1 MGRVV
6 EDEVVRMQF
15 ENGQFENRV
24 HQSRKSIEALKKS
37 IDFSESGKSLAKFQ
51 NETKKFNMDGL
62 AKAAE
67 SVQVKFSAMDTVV
80 MSVLNRLTNA
90 AIDAGK
96 RIASAL
102 AFEGMSDGWNEY
114 KLKMNSIQTIVMSTG
129 ESLSTV
135 NKYLDELNTYS
146 DRTIYSFSDMTENIG
161 KFTNAG
167 VGLKD
172 AVAAIKGVSNEAAI
186 SGANAEQA
194 SHAMYNFAQALS
206 SGYVKLIDW
215 KSIEV
220 ANMATQDFKQNLL
233 DTAVALGTVVKK
245 GDEYY
250 TVTTNA
256 KGATSD
262 AFDATKNWNDN
273 LQYQWMTTDVLIQTL
288 GKYTDETTELG
299 QKAYAAASEFK
310 DAGQM
315 FAAWKEAIGSGWEHT
330 WETIFGNFEES
341 KKLWG
346 FLDNIIGNYIV
357 KTFAAKNATLDA
369 WKQMGGRNSLMRSF
383 TNMLAGA
390 VGILDTFRLAY
401 RSIFPE
407 KSAKEI
413 KNITDAI
420 EAFSKKFLMSRD
432 RVDKLYRSL
441 QGLFTIVKIVKNVLG
456 VGLKAALQ
464 IISKLLGVS
473 VNSVLDLTAVIGDG
487 IVQFDKFANI
497 SGIVA
502 KGVGL
507 ISSAIVFAINSIEHF
522 AKAIWNWK
530 GTQAVIKLIDDLI
543 VKTLWSDLK
552 EFGQNAAELIEEFID
567 HCKDVGHVDFK
578 ALLSTFVSIGVV
590 AKESFGGAGR
600 TIDAFTSKLFSLKS
614 QIAGYFKGWTD
625 QADGFKKSIVGAFS
639 GIFSAISDNAGKI
652 NTSNILSLL
661 LGGAS
666 FKAILEL
673 SKLLTILEES
683 FGNLFAIPKAIANSF
698 IGLMNQGAATLK
710 TWQSSIKSDIIIK
723 IAKAIAILVGSIAV
737 LAMLPQDRV
746 ESAATMLGIIG
757 LALTAFTRAI
767 GSISTSRLGKGFM
780 GAAAL
785 IISFSTGTLLMVTAL
800 EKLQNVTIDKKL
812 AINIGA
818 ITGLVGL
825 ITICSAALGVYT
837 ASGNP
842 KMAAAGALQI
852 IALSASLLIMVK
864 AIKSLASYDMTDVGS
879 TIGAVTLS
887 VGALSILMLAVGK
900 ANGLGGTK
908 GILTLLGSVAAIY
921 GLAKAM
927 SKISKMDFSEM
938 QKGWKQ
944 FVVVFGTMMLLFV
957 ASSLA
962 GPNASKAA
970 VLLLSFTVSLNIL
983 LVAFEKLQKYD
994 IKTMAKCILEVIAL
1008 MIPIGALIKASASAG
1023 RYAARAGLMMT
1034 TIAGSIVI
1042 LTAAIAILSGLDQG
1056 KMLGATAAVDSI
1068 MLCMTAMIRAGEVSG
1083 EAKKSVI
1090 IAALVVGEIAGVIA
1104 LLAMLD
1110 PKNVAVGTVAIAALL
1125 GVFTLCLKGFDK
1137 VEKINASVLIAG
1149 AVLLEIAGLITV
1161 LANLDWKQSLAASVG
1176 LASVMTSMAIAMKLL
1191 ANIPIVGAASA
1202 LANFSIFIAGLT
1214 AIMAA
1219 LGGLSR
1225 ISGFK
1230 DLINDGVQTMELLG
1244 EGIGKLV
1251 GGLISGIG
1259 QGITDGLPQMATNLS
1274 DFGEN
1279 IKPFLSAMED
1289 VKPEIGKSVSI
1300 LAGCIVKIGGAEI
1313 VNAIS
1318 TLLNLGKDPIEKFS
1332 SQLQT
1337 LGTGIKEYGDSVSGI
1352 NISAVEA
1359 SAKAVDALA
1368 KLTKSITATGG
1379 LAQLITGTKDL
1390 AKFGESL
1397 KPFGEGFAEYAKE
1410 IADINPK
1417 VVNGTSSAAKT
1428 LAELASS
1435 IPELGG
1441 AKQLLSGSKDLA
1453 KFGDTLV
1460 PFGKA
1465 FSEYSKTVA
1474 DVDMDVVKATSAT
1487 AMTITKF
1494 ASTIPSLDGMKEW
1507 FVGGSQDLAT
1517 FGSSLVSFGN
1527 SFVKYSDAVSGVDT
1541 TVIKSTS
1548 SAATT
1553 ITKFASTIP
1562 SLDGMKEWFV
1572 GGSQNLA
1579 EFGSSLVSFGNSFA
1593 AYSDAVAGV
1602 DTSTVQASATAAES
1616 ISKLN
1621 NDLPDATSAKS
1632 ILFGGNKQSL
1642 KKFGKSLISFGE
1654 NFVKFSSVIKGADT
1668 SNAATIAKQLSEF
1681 INALNGIEG
1690 GIDKKVKDMNK
1701 AFKALGKT
1709 SLTAIQKGFDSKSG
1723 DFEKIGS
1730 KIVDWIS
1737 SGMKKNTDGLKSPSS
1752 SVAKKFM
1759 KYVSDAFKSDTET
1772 TDGFNS
1778 VVNDALSTAKETFE
1792 KYYPKFKD
1800 AGKSLA
1806 SNLANGMKSKSADF
1820 NTAGV
1825 NAAVGFINGAKSKSS
1840 SVYSTGVSLGNQLL
1854 KGMKSKKSLDEHSPS
1869 KETNKIG
1876 EYAGEGLVNGIASQS
1891 GDIELAGIDAGKSIL
1906 LGAGTGIKDGVYKIT
1921 KTVTGGVDG
1930 IKKKITKTVGGSD
1943 VDKIM
1948 KAMNDVVSSGSDAIS
1963 KNISKTTNKTTS
1975 NTTKNIIDGADKAG
1989 NGVTN
1994 AYNKTSS
2001 GISNKISK
2009 DTKQTKAKIAKIIN
2023 VAYQFGKTFGKA
2035 ISSFNKTP
2043 YKTITNIANGLEKEL
2058 SKTASKIKKVSNAT
2072 ISAEKIIKKFA
2083 VSLYNESDQYK
2094 EDTKTVKEHEKAL
2107 KKLLKTQSLLKKG
2120 LSATGKKLNKNNLNS
2135 AIKEN
2140 NSAIKNAVKQLKE
2153 DQKNIASNINSVFK
2167 EYRNNIINSIK
2178 EYTKFTN
2185 IAFDNSRNIF
2195 SEFSDS
2201 MDDEMSKVIKNMESQ
2216 VKGYDD
2222 MKKNLA
2228 DLSKKGLDKG
2238 LIDTLKGMGE
2248 SGYSYIKLFAN
2259 ASKEEISKAN
2269 SAYKEASKQSKEDII
2284 ASYKQTYED
2293 AVKWKKSIKKMLEQ
2307 GWNMDLVQELVDE
2320 GPGNLSKILEMLT
2333 FSEEERNEI
2342 NKVYVKNLKLQK
2354 SGANSIIKSF
2364 ALKKEKEAAKKK
2376 TIQDI
2381 KKTTKNVK
2389 AEVKEIPNAVSEA
2402 AKKFEENLKKINND
2416 WDTAK
2421 QNIEENAKS
2430 MADSVKSSLN
2440 SFTSFVDFDISSST
2454 DYFTRYDEV
2463 VNDLGNDTIIDRMWS
2478 QVNAEKRVI
2487 EGLEELRKMN
2497 FADGLLDYLKGLGT
2511 QAIPYIEGFRTATA
2525 DQIERTN
2532 AVFKE
2537 KMQMTKDQILKQAKD
2552 NMDAVKKWRDEIV
2565 VLSKELDPRLLQELI
2580 NKGLDGADIVDAY
2593 FQMTPEEKKQVNQ
2606 YYKDTLSMNEEVS
2619 KEVSNSYKDAGI
2631 DAVNSMYQ
2639 GMIDAAG
2646 GKAVSSKKGSSKNLK
2661 GSAATKTVN
2670 AVAKSFDEA
2679 LTTNTSFKS
2688 SGKKAG
2694 GQFKVGIDST
2704 SEEVAKSA
2712 KKSAKN
2718 ACTTFVEYAETNFK
2732 KSFKAAGSSMG
2743 NYFAIGLSSSSVLSR
2758 IEASCKTVIDKTLD
2772 ELGKGSGKASLKG
2785 SALGNAFAN
2794 GIKGAI
2800 PAAVAAAQQ
2809 LVDAI
2814 NAVLSKISM
2823 PTISANVDMSIT
2835 GQHASAISSAVSSAT
2850 GSNKAGQSA
2859 GLAYGIS
2866 SAIAGSVFGSKS
2878 QLSKALSS
2886 LRNNSGKTSNHSL
2899 QGSSAPVVTNN
2910 YTFNQTNNS
2919 PVALSN
2925 TEIYRQTKNQFSQL
2939 KGALK

>member
-1 MGRVV
+1 MGKVV
-6 EDEVVRMQF
+6 EDDIVRMRFENEQF
-15 ENGQFENRV
+15 EQRAR
-24 HQSRKSIEALKKS
+24 QSQKTIEALKKS
-37 IDFSESGKSLAKFQ
+37 IDFSESGKSLTKFQ
-51 NETKKFNMDGL
+51 NEIKKFNMDGIG
-62 AKAAE
+62 KAAE
-67 SVQVKFSAMDTVV
+67 AVKVKFSAMDAIAI
-80 MSVLNRLTNA
+80 SALNRLTNS

-96 RIASAL
+96 RITSAL
-102 AFEGMSDGWNEY
+102 AFDGMTDGWNEY
-114 KLKMNSIQTIVMSTG
+114 KLKMNSIQTIIMSTG

-135 NKYLDELNTYS
+135 NEYLDELNTYS

-220 ANMATQDFKQNLL
+220 ANMATMDFKQNLL
-233 DTAVALGTVVKK
+233 DTAVALGTVTKK

-250 TVTTNA
+250 TTTTNA

-262 AFDATKNWNDN
+262 AFNATKNWNDN

-346 FLDNIIGNYIV
+346 FLDGIIGDYIV

-383 TNMLAGA
+383 VNMLAAA
-390 VGILDTFRLAY
+390 VGVLDTFRVAY
-401 RSIFPE
+401 RAVFPE
-407 KSAKEI
+407 SSAGQIKS
-413 KNITDAI
+413 ITDAF
-420 EAFSKKFLMSRD
+420 EAFTKKLIMSRD
-432 RVDKLYRSL
+432 KVDKLYRTL
-441 QGLFTIVKIVKNVLG
+441 KGLFTIVKVVKNIFG

-464 IISKLLGVS
+464 VVSKLLGVS
-473 VNSVLDLTAVIGDG
+473 IDSVLDLTAVLGDG
-487 IVQFDKFANI
+487 IVKFDKFANVSEI
-497 SGIVA
+497 TA
-502 KGVGL
+502 KAVGL
-507 ISSAIVFAINSIEHF
+507 ISSAIVFAIKNVEYF

-543 VKTLWSDLK
+543 VKTFWPDLK
-552 EFGQNAAELIEEFID
+552 EFGQNAGELIEDFID
-567 HCKDVGHVDFK
+567 HCKDVGHIDFK
-578 ALLSTFVSIGVV
+578 ELLSTFVSIGIV

-600 TIDAFTSKLFSLKS
+600 TIDTFTSKLFSLKS

-625 QADGFKKSIVGAFS
+625 QADGFKKSMVGAFR
-639 GIFSAISDNAGKI
+639 GIFSAIFDIAGKI
-652 NTSNILSLL
+652 STSNILSLL

-673 SKLLTILEES
+673 SKLLTVLEES

-746 ESAATMLGIIG
+746 ESAATMLGVIG

-785 IISFSTGTLLMVTAL
+785 IISFSTGTLLMVAAL

-812 AINIGA
+812 AINIGVL
-818 ITGLVGL
+818 TGLVGL
-825 ITICSAALGVYT
+825 ITICSAALGVFT

-908 GILTLLGSVAAIY
+908 GILTLLGSVVAIY

-938 QKGWKQ
+938 QKSWKQ

-957 ASSLA
+957 ASSMA

-994 IKTMAKCILEVIAL
+994 VKTMAKCITEVIAL

-1104 LLAMLD
+1104 LLSMLD

-1149 AVLLEIAGLITV
+1149 AVLLEIAGLIAV

-1191 ANIPIVGAASA
+1191 ANIPIVGAVSA

-1219 LGGLSR
+1219 LGGLNK

-1230 DLINDGVQTMELLG
+1230 DLINDGIQTMELLG

-1259 QGITDGLPQMATNLS
+1259 QGVTDGLPQIATNLS

-1289 VKPEIGKSVSI
+1289 VKPGIGKSVSI

-1337 LGTGIKEYGDSVSGI
+1337 LGTGIKEYGDSVSDI
-1352 NISAVEA
+1352 NVSAVEG

-1379 LAQLITGTKDL
+1379 LSQLITGTKDL

-1410 IADINPK
+1410 IAGIDPK

-1460 PFGKA
+1460 PFGEA
-1465 FSEYSKTVA
+1465 FSEYSKTVS

-1494 ASTIPSLDGMKEW
+1494 AATIPSLDGMKEW

-1517 FGSSLVSFGN
+1517 FGSSLVSFGD
-1527 SFVKYSDAVSGVDT
+1527 SFVKYSNEVAGIDAK
-1541 TVIKSTS
+1541 VIKSTS

-1553 ITKFASTIP
+1553 ITKFAATIP

-1572 GGSQNLA
+1572 GGSQDLA
-1579 EFGSSLVSFGNSFA
+1579 TFGTSLVSFGESFA
-1593 AYSDAVAGV
+1593 EYSKTVSGV
-1602 DTSTVQASATAAES
+1602 DTSTVQESATAAES

-1621 NDLPDATSAKS
+1621 KDLPDAASAKS
-1632 ILFGGNKQSL
+1632 ILFGGTKQSL

-1654 NFVKFSSVIKGADT
+1654 NFVKFSTVIKGADT
-1668 SNAATIAKQLSEF
+1668 SNAGTIAKQLSEF
-1681 INALNGIEG
+1681 INALNGIED

-1709 SLTAIQKGFDSKSG
+1709 SLETVQKGFDSKSG

-1730 KIVDWIS
+1730 KIVGWIS
-1737 SGMKKNTDGLKSPSS
+1737 SGMKKNTDGMKSPSS

-1806 SNLANGMKSKSADF
+1806 SNLVDGMKSKSADF
-1820 NTAGV
+1820 DTAGV

-1876 EYAGEGLVNGIASQS
+1876 EYAGEGLVNGVISRVDDAR
-1891 GDIELAGIDAGKSIL
+1891 LAGVEAGQGVL
-1906 LGAGTGIKDGVYKIT
+1906 LGAGSGIKEGAKKLYTTATSYT
-1921 KTVTGGVDG
+1921 KDL
-1930 IKKKITKTVGGSD
+1930 KKKITKTVGGND
-1943 VDKIM
+1943 VDSVM
-1948 KAMNDVVSSGSDAIS
+1948 NAMNKILNSGNKTFSDEA
-1963 KNISKTTNKTTS
+1963 SKT
-1975 NTTKNIIDGADKAG
+1975 ADSIANSANKAG
-1989 NGVTN
+1989 NGVN
-1994 AYNKTSS
+1994 SAYDSTSK
-2001 GISNKISK
+2001 KISSK
-2009 DTKQTKAKIAKIIN
+2009 NKKSKKKSKVQMAKIIK
-2023 VAYQFGKTFGKA
+2023 VAYQFGKTFEKA
-2035 ISSFNKTP
+2035 ISSFEKTP
-2043 YKTITNIANGLEKEL
+2043 YKTITKI
-2058 SKTASKIKKVSNAT
+2058 SKSLGKDLLKTTPKLKTLANAT
-2072 ISAEKIIKKFA
+2072 AKAEKTIKSFA
-2083 VSLYNESDQYK
+2083 IALYKESDQYK
-2094 EDTKTVKEHEKAL
+2094 EDTKSVKQHEVSL
-2107 KKLLKTQSLLKKG
+2107 KKLLKTQERLKKG
-2120 LSATGKKLNKNNLNS
+2120 LSASGKKLSKKNLNS

-2140 NSAIKNAVKQLKE
+2140 NKAIKNAVKQLKE
-2153 DQKNIASNINSVFK
+2153 DQKTIQSNINSTFK
-2167 EYRNNIINSIK
+2167 EYRNNIVNSIK

-2185 IAFDNSRNIF
+2185 ISFDSSRNIF

-2201 MDDEMSKVIKNMESQ
+2201 MDDELRTVLKNMESQ
-2216 VKGYDD
+2216 ADGYEE
-2222 MKKNLA
+2222 MKNNLA
-2228 DLSKKGLDKG
+2228 KLAKKGVSKG
-2238 LIDTLKGMGE
+2238 LIESLKNMGE
-2248 SGYSYIKLFAN
+2248 SGYAYIKLFAN
-2259 ASKEEISKAN
+2259 ASKEEIRRAN
-2269 SAYKEASKQSKEDII
+2269 AAYKEASQQNKEDII

-2293 AVKWKKSIKKMLEQ
+2293 AVKWKNSIKKLLNQ
-2307 GWNMDLVQELVDE
+2307 GWDIRLVQELVDE
-2320 GPGNLSKILEMLT
+2320 GPGNLSKVLQMLK
-2333 FSEEERNEI
+2333 FSDEERKEVND
-2342 NKVYVKNLKLQK
+2342 VYVKNLKLQK
-2354 SGANSIIKSF
+2354 SGADAIVKSF
-2364 ALKKEKEAAKKK
+2364 ALKKEKAAAKKK
-2376 TIQDI
+2376 TKKEVKKTASDI
-2381 KKTTKNVK
+2381 KKDVK
-2389 AEVKEIPNAVSEA
+2389 KIPDAVSEA
-2402 AKKFEENLKKINND
+2402 AKELENKLKKINDD
-2416 WDTAK
+2416 WYDAKKNIADTAT
-2421 QNIEENAKS
+2421 S
-2430 MADSVKSSLN
+2430 MAESLKSSLS

-2454 DYFTRYDEV
+2454 DYFTRYEEI

-2487 EGLEELRKMN
+2487 EGLEDLRKMN

-2537 KMQMTKDQILKQAKD
+2537 KMQMTKDQILTQAKE
-2552 NMDAVKKWRDEIV
+2552 NMDSVKKWRDEIV

-2580 NKGLDGADIVDAY
+2580 NKGLDGSDIVDAY
-2593 FQMTPEEKKQVNQ
+2593 FQMTPEEKKQINQ
-2606 YYKDTLSMNEEVS
+2606 YYKDTLSLNEEVS
-2619 KEVSNSYKDAGI
+2619 KEVSDSYKDAGLS
-2631 DAVNSMYQ
+2631 AVNSMYQ
-2639 GMIDAAG
+2639 GMIDAANG
-2646 GKAVSSKKGSSKNLK
+2646 EASAKKGSSKNLK

-2670 AVAKSFDEA
+2670 AVAKSFDTA
-2679 LTTNTSFKS
+2679 LSSSTAFKS

-2694 GQFKVGIDST
+2694 EKFKEGIDSSANST
-2704 SEEVAKSA
+2704 AKSA
-2712 KKSAKN
+2712 KSSAEK
-2718 ACTTFVEYAETNFK
+2718 ACKTFTDYVETDFK
-2732 KSFKAAGSSMG
+2732 KAFKSTGTSMG
-2743 NYFAIGLSSSSVLSR
+2743 KYFANGMASKSVLSM
-2758 IEASCKTVIDKTLD
+2758 IETSCNTVVDKTIS
-2772 ELGKGSGKASLKG
+2772 ELGKGSSKASAKG
-2785 SALGNAFAN
+2785 SKLGNSFAS
-2794 GIKGAI
+2794 GIRSTISAV
-2800 PAAVAAAQQ
+2800 VAATQE
-2809 LVDAI
+2809 LVDSV
-2814 NAVLSKISM
+2814 NETLSKIKT
-2823 PTISANVDMSIT
+2823 PTISTNVSSSGI
-2835 GQHASAISSAVSSAT
+2835 SSSVSSAVSSAT
-2850 GSNKAGQSA
+2850 GSSAAGSGA
-2859 GLAYGIS
+2859 GLAYGIAS
-2866 SAIAGSVFGSKS
+2866 GIIGGTIGGSLNSAF
-2878 QLSKALSS
+2878 KALENGNRNMPNMKRSS
-2886 LRNNSGKTSNHSL
+2886 NNN
-2899 QGSSAPVVTNN
+2899 VTNN

-2919 PVALSN
+2919 PVALSS